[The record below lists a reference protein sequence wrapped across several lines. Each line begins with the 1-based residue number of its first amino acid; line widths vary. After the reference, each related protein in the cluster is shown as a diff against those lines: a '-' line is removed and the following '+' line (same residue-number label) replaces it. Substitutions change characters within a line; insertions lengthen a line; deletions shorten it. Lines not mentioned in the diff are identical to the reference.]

1 MDIVKIRKVGNSN
14 VITLPR
20 GLQTLGFIEGT
31 QIVVEATPEGEVRL
45 IPVANLRET
54 VRASGRRMAH
64 QHREALNI
72 LAETEDAPQS
82 HVEDGASTAA
92 D

>member
-20 GLQTLGFIEGT
+20 ELQRLGFTEGT
-31 QIVVEATPEGEVRL
+31 QIVVETTPEGEVRL
-45 IPVANLRET
+45 IPVGNLRE
-54 VRASGRRMAH
+54 VIRASGRKVAR
-64 QHREALNI
+64 QHREALDI
-72 LAETEDAPQS
+72 LADAEGPPRIG
-82 HVEDGASTAA
+82 DRASAVV